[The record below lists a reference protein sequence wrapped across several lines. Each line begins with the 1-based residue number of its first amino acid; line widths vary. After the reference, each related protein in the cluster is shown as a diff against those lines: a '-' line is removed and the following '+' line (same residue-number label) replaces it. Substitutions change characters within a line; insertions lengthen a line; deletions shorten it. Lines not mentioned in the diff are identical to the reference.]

1 MIPHSRL
8 REISAETFTQRRRIT
23 MLLTKHEN
31 QTFQNQTI
39 YLSGQAFIGCTFQQC
54 TLILRETVYHIDR
67 CTFERC
73 NWHIDRVLMWGNE
86 EAIKELRTLTTMMEQ
101 ALAQHQQSQGGAADI
116 PQITQPTT

>member
-1 MIPHSRL
+1 
-8 REISAETFTQRRRIT
+8 

-86 EAIKELRTLTTMMEQ
+86 EAIKELRTLTTMMES
-101 ALAQHQQSQGGAADI
+101 ALAQHNASQGGAADI
-116 PQITQPTT
+116 PQITQSTT